1 MGPKQKPKQKHK
13 QPIVYEEDYI
23 PIKTLTKYDLDPNTV
38 KTLGNGDIWNNLLIE
53 NNITNNKK
61 LLTGIKGLQE
71 TYYDKICEAVDDIM
85 ASLNSEVQVF
95 IQKTLVSLEEMYNK
109 KGDDMKPIVRA
120 TSKCVE
126 ACYSFD
132 EMHETLSARFGQ
144 PLRTTQKM
152 YDFYFTGKKGCKAY
166 KQLSLVRA
174 AQRRAEK
181 LQSQK
186 QQLNVDHKNNIEQEQ
201 AGENQVHEQAREDQ
215 VPEEKEQQAREDQ
228 VPEEKEQAGEVRV
241 PEEKEQAGEVRVP
254 EKQEQA
260 GEDQVTEQNEKAE
273 SLEVED
279 PIQDRD
285 EVNTEHNE
293 QVYSESSV
301 LPILKQIN
309 IEQEQAGEN
318 QLPEQ
323 KEEAESLEVELPIQ
337 DENEVNNEH
346 KEQAYSEPSVLPIL
360 KQLIN
365 SQKEILDAMTS
376 QKKMMEALMDLLTKI
391 AKKDELESLRSESI

>member
-1 MGPKQKPKQKHK
+1 MRKITYQLKHIYLL
-13 QPIVYEEDYI
+13 QFDFFVF
-23 PIKTLTKYDLDPNTV
+23 LTKYDLDPNTV

-186 QQLNVDHKNNIEQEQ
+186 QQLNNNIEQEQ

-301 LPILKQIN
+301 LPILKQ
-309 IEQEQAGEN
+309 
-318 QLPEQ
+318 
-323 KEEAESLEVELPIQ
+323 
-337 DENEVNNEH
+337 
-346 KEQAYSEPSVLPIL
+346 
-360 KQLIN
+360 LIN

>member
-1 MGPKQKPKQKHK
+1 MGPKQKPKQKNK
-13 QPIVYEEDYI
+13 QPIVYEEDYV
-23 PIKTLTKYDLDPNTV
+23 PIKTLTKYGLDPKTV
-38 KTLGNGDIWNNLLIE
+38 KTLGNGDIWNNLLME

-61 LLTGIKGLQE
+61 LLAGIKGLQE

-85 ASLNSEVQVF
+85 GSLNSEVQVF

-186 QQLNVDHKNNIEQEQ
+186 QQLNLDDKIYTEQEQ
-201 AGENQVHEQAREDQ
+201 AGENQVHEQAREDR
-215 VPEEKEQQAREDQ
+215 VPEQKEQQAREDQ
-228 VPEEKEQAGEVRV
+228 VPEQKEK
-241 PEEKEQAGEVRVP
+241 
-254 EKQEQA
+254 A
-260 GEDQVTEQNEKAE
+260 GEDQVTEQKEQAE
-273 SLEVED
+273 PTKVEE
-279 PIQDRD
+279 PIKEED
-285 EVNTEHNE
+285 ELNTEHKE
-293 QVYSESSV
+293 QVYSESSL
-301 LPILKQIN
+301 LPNLK
-309 IEQEQAGEN
+309 QEQAGED

-337 DENEVNNEH
+337 DEDEVNTEH
-346 KEQAYSEPSVLPIL
+346 KVQVYSESSVLPIST
-360 KQLIN
+360 QLIN
-365 SQKEILDAMTS
+365 YLKEILDAMTS
-376 QKKMMEALMDLLTKI
+376 QEKMMEALMDLQTEIATKDDLEAFERDLGRRLEAIGEDI
-391 AKKDELESLRSESI
+391 ALQVANELESLPRA

>member
-1 MGPKQKPKQKHK
+1 MRKITYQLKH
-13 QPIVYEEDYI
+13 
-23 PIKTLTKYDLDPNTV
+23 
-38 KTLGNGDIWNNLLIE
+38 
-53 NNITNNKK
+53 
-61 LLTGIKGLQE
+61 
-71 TYYDKICEAVDDIM
+71 

-186 QQLNVDHKNNIEQEQ
+186 QQQLNVDHKNNIEQEQ

-228 VPEEKEQAGEVRV
+228 VPEEN
-241 PEEKEQAGEVRVP
+241 EQAGEVRVP

-279 PIQDRD
+279 PIQDED

-309 IEQEQAGEN
+309 IEQEQEQAGEN

>member
-1 MGPKQKPKQKHK
+1 MGPKQKPKQKNK
-13 QPIVYEEDYI
+13 QPIVYEEDYLEFCKSCHDI
-23 PIKTLTKYDLDPNTV
+23 FLLLVVQVTKYGLDPKTV
-38 KTLGNGDIWNNLLIE
+38 KTLGNGDIWNNLLME

-61 LLTGIKGLQE
+61 LLAGIKGLQE

-85 ASLNSEVQVF
+85 GSLNSEVQVF

-186 QQLNVDHKNNIEQEQ
+186 QQLNLDDKEQ
-201 AGENQVHEQAREDQ
+201 AGENQVHEQAREDR
-215 VPEEKEQQAREDQ
+215 VPEQKEQQAREDQ
-228 VPEEKEQAGEVRV
+228 VPEQKEK
-241 PEEKEQAGEVRVP
+241 
-254 EKQEQA
+254 A
-260 GEDQVTEQNEKAE
+260 GEDQVTEQKEQAE
-273 SLEVED
+273 PTKVEE
-279 PIQDRD
+279 PIKEED
-285 EVNTEHNE
+285 ELNTEHKE
-293 QVYSESSV
+293 QVYSESSL
-301 LPILKQIN
+301 LPN
-309 IEQEQAGEN
+309 
-318 QLPEQ
+318 
-323 KEEAESLEVELPIQ
+323 
-337 DENEVNNEH
+337 
-346 KEQAYSEPSVLPIL
+346 L

-365 SQKEILDAMTS
+365 YLKEILDAMTS
-376 QKKMMEALMDLLTKI
+376 QEKMMEALMDLQTEIATKDDLEAFERDLGRRLEAIGEDI
-391 AKKDELESLRSESI
+391 ALQVANELESLPRA

>member
-1 MGPKQKPKQKHK
+1 MILLFCKAFRDIFFYYVLLRVVQ
-13 QPIVYEEDYI
+13 V
-23 PIKTLTKYDLDPNTV
+23 TKYDLDAETV
-38 KTLGNGDIWNNLLIE
+38 KTLGDGDIWNNLLIT
-53 NNITNNKK
+53 NNITNSKK
-61 LLTGIKGLQE
+61 LLAGIKGLPE
-71 TYYDKICEAVDDIM
+71 TNYDKICEAVDDIM
-85 ASLNSEVQVF
+85 ASLTSEVQVF

-186 QQLNVDHKNNIEQEQ
+186 QQLNADEKINIEQEQ

-215 VPEEKEQQAREDQ
+215 VPEQKEQKAREYQVPEEKEQAGEDQ
-228 VPEEKEQAGEVRV
+228 VPEEKEQAGEV
-241 PEEKEQAGEVRVP
+241 PVP

-260 GEDQVTEQNEKAE
+260 GEDQVTEQNEQAE

-279 PIQDRD
+279 PIQDED

-301 LPILKQIN
+301 LPVLKQIN

-337 DENEVNNEH
+337 DENEANNEH
-346 KEQAYSEPSVLPIL
+346 KEQVYSESSVLPIL
-360 KQLIN
+360 KQLIK

-391 AKKDELESLRSESI
+391 AKKDELESLRRA

>member
-1 MGPKQKPKQKHK
+1 M
-13 QPIVYEEDYI
+13 
-23 PIKTLTKYDLDPNTV
+23 
-38 KTLGNGDIWNNLLIE
+38 E

-61 LLTGIKGLQE
+61 LLAGIKGLQE

-85 ASLNSEVQVF
+85 VSFKKRVFASFFFCVLSEHWYNKCALFQASLNSEVQVF

-186 QQLNVDHKNNIEQEQ
+186 QQQLNVDHK
-201 AGENQVHEQAREDQ
+201 AS
-215 VPEEKEQQAREDQ
+215 
-228 VPEEKEQAGEVRV
+228 
-241 PEEKEQAGEVRVP
+241 
-254 EKQEQA
+254 
-260 GEDQVTEQNEKAE
+260 T
-273 SLEVED
+273 
-279 PIQDRD
+279 
-285 EVNTEHNE
+285 
-293 QVYSESSV
+293 
-301 LPILKQIN
+301 
-309 IEQEQAGEN
+309 
-318 QLPEQ
+318 
-323 KEEAESLEVELPIQ
+323 
-337 DENEVNNEH
+337 
-346 KEQAYSEPSVLPIL
+346 
-360 KQLIN
+360 
-365 SQKEILDAMTS
+365 
-376 QKKMMEALMDLLTKI
+376 KKT
-391 AKKDELESLRSESI
+391 